1 MLTDW
6 NLQIL
11 TVCALRMLGK
21 ILFIIILPISGSCQ
35 SMVYIGPW
43 YYQLKYGILKTSV
56 NKSYYWLCGVKSTL
70 SSLCHKKLGYMNIT
84 QNRKWEISLKTHLAR
99 FSQKLCH
106 AHFSHH
112 RDGIMCSKFHLDN
125 LETERSLRHNI
136 SPTDKPTVGLLQ
148 LTPTPLNFISMG
160 YANKK

>member
-125 LETERSLRHNI
+125 LETEKFETQHFTNRQTHSRI
-136 SPTDKPTVGLLQ
+136 
-148 LTPTPLNFISMG
+148 TPVDPHTP
-160 YANKK
+160 